1 MNFMSSTKTPNVISP
16 NKSPEQKITSILAP
30 DQKFEDDLK

>member
-1 MNFMSSTKTPNVISP
+1 MSSTKTPNVISP
-16 NKSPEQKITSILAP
+16 NKFPEQKISSILAP